1 MGTLT
6 SYKLLAFD
14 VYGTLVDWETGV
26 VDALGP
32 LQSKSSSKPF
42 TREELLHVYH
52 ELEASEQTANPSMA
66 YSEILATIH
75 PKIASKLGLPAPTDD
90 ENEAFGNSIGLWP
103 AFPDS
108 VNALQRLS
116 KHYKLV
122 VLSNVDRASF
132 SRTNEGPLDGV
143 KFDAI
148 LTAQDIGSYKPDL
161 RNFKY
166 MLDYAQREFGIEKD
180 QVLSTAQSQFHD
192 HYPAKKLGLRGVYI
206 ARKGAV
212 MGNVE
217 EDKQLYD
224 WKFDTLG
231 EMADAVEEKA
241 APG

>member
-1 MGTLT
+1 MSALT

-26 VDALGP
+26 VNALKP
-32 LQSKSSSKPF
+32 LLSKDSTRNF
-42 TREELLHVYH
+42 TREELLHLYH
-52 ELEASEQTANPSMA
+52 DFEALEQTANPSMA

-75 PKIASKLGLPAPTDD
+75 PRIASKLGLPAPTAE
-90 ENEAFGNSIGLWP
+90 ENTAFSTSVGIWP
-103 AFPDS
+103 AFPDT
-108 VNALQRLS
+108 VDALKRLS

-132 SRTNEGPLDGV
+132 SRTNGGPLGGV
-143 KFDAI
+143 EFDAV

-161 RNFKY
+161 RNFEY
-166 MLDYAQREFGIEKD
+166 MLEYARREFNIEKD

-192 HYPAKKLGLRGVYI
+192 HYPAKQLGLRSAYI
-206 ARKGAV
+206 ARKCAV

-217 EDKQLYD
+217 ESKQVYD

-231 EMADAVEEKA
+231 EMADAVEKETRSI
-241 APG
+241 